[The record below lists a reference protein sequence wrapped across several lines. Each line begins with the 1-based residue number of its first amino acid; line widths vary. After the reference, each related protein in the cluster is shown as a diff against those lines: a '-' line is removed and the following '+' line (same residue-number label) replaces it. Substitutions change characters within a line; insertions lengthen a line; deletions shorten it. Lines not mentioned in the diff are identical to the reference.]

1 MNVAVIPLRS
11 LKLLRFICNDAFT
24 IQMRGLVLRGNV
36 VQGSIQTGQR
46 LTIPTLN
53 GSVEVAVGALELNRR
68 IVDFVDTDDDIGI
81 IVEKSDDLRW
91 VEIFR
96 RINQPNLDE
105 PEIPPYNVR
114 EFGISLPCEII
125 GSTDLP
131 SKQNAG

>member
-1 MNVAVIPLRS
+1 
-11 LKLLRFICNDAFT
+11 
-24 IQMRGLVLRGNV
+24 MRGLVLRGNV

-68 IVDFVDTDDDIGI
+68 VVDFVDTDDDIGI